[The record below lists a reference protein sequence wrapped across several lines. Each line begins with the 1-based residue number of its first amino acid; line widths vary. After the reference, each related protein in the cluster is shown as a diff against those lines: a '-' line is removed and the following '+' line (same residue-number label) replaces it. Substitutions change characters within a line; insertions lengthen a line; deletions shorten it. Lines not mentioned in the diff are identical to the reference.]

1 MSNKFSEKELIKIKQ
16 WIMIQNKLNEL
27 NNTINK
33 LKNIKKELEEPIIDF
48 MIENNLEDNLIKYK
62 DKQIKLKK
70 ETIKNQ
76 LSFKYLLEKLNI
88 FFNYDTDL
96 VEKICQFLKDE
107 RNTKFSYNLL
117 LTKYIE

>member
-76 LSFKYLLEKLNI
+76 LSFKYLVEKLNI

>member
-70 ETIKNQ
+70 DTIKNQ
-76 LSFKYLLEKLNI
+76 LSFKYLIEKLNI

-96 VEKICQFLKDE
+96 VEKICKFLKNE
-107 RNTKFSYNLL
+107 RNIKFSYNLL
-117 LTKYIE
+117 LTNYIE